1 MTQPKK
7 TRVDAWVWAVR
18 LMKTRTDATA
28 ACRAGH
34 IKINGERVKPAQ
46 AVGIGDRVRVW
57 VNHREYEV
65 EVTQLI
71 TKRVGP
77 AIARTCY
84 IDHSPQRP
92 ELEQFYVMPKR
103 DRGAGKPTKRE
114 LREINRL
121 RGRIS

>member
-1 MTQPKK
+1 MTQPTK

-34 IKINGERVKPAQ
+34 IKVNGERVKPAQ
-46 AVGIGDRVRVW
+46 ALVVGDRVRVW

-71 TKRVGP
+71 TKRVGAP
-77 AIARTCY
+77 IACTCY
-84 IDHSPQRP
+84 IDHTPQRP
-92 ELEQFYVMPKR
+92 ELEQFYVMPQR

-121 RGRIS
+121 RGRSG